1 MKETIWEFFEDSGEK
16 NQQIKKMKK
25 KKIKKFANFFSVLLQ
40 GLVYT
45 VKRWFNS
52 NLIRDCVVI

>member
-25 KKIKKFANFFSVLLQ
+25 KKN
-40 GLVYT
+40 
-45 VKRWFNS
+45 
-52 NLIRDCVVI
+52 

>member
-25 KKIKKFANFFSVLLQ
+25 KKKLKNSQIFFSYFL
-40 GLVYT
+40 
-45 VKRWFNS
+45 K
-52 NLIRDCVVI
+52 I